1 MDSDNDSYHSE
12 SEFYYPDE
20 ENILQE
26 NKNFENTSNDVED
39 EEMSTIQEFIEAQRP
54 ENTIK
59 KTSYD
64 INVWKRFCSSIGEAR
79 ELENIPAANLNVLL
93 CKFFMDVK
101 KKDGGEYE
109 PASLSSFQRSIQR
122 HLKDK
127 NSLVNLFQDMEF
139 AKSRE
144 VLLAKKR
151 ELVEKHAK
159 GNRPQA
165 ARSITASEED
175 LLFTTNQFG
184 DHDPEV
190 LQRTVW
196 WVLSLHFGFRAR
208 DESRKL
214 RWGDISLEKNPESG
228 EEVLV
233 WTAERGSKTRHGEG
247 THQRAFNP
255 TAQAT
260 NSERCPVKLYKK
272 FAAHR
277 PEKMN
282 QPDSPFFF
290 GYQP

>member
-1 MDSDNDSYHSE
+1 M
-12 SEFYYPDE
+12 
-20 ENILQE
+20 
-26 NKNFENTSNDVED
+26 
-39 EEMSTIQEFIEAQRP
+39 
-54 ENTIK
+54 
-59 KTSYD
+59 
-64 INVWKRFCSSIGEAR
+64 
-79 ELENIPAANLNVLL
+79 
-93 CKFFMDVK
+93 K

-233 WTAERGSKTRHGEG
+233 
-247 THQRAFNP
+247 
-255 TAQAT
+255 
-260 NSERCPVKLYKK
+260 
-272 FAAHR
+272 
-277 PEKMN
+277 
-282 QPDSPFFF
+282 
-290 GYQP
+290 